1 MLLTIKELIL
11 KAWDLYLDNIKKL
24 WVLVAM
30 LFGVNFLSSLTDLL
44 IVRYTGNWAQV
55 VWRVATGVFFWSA
68 TLLLSITFLLAL
80 SSLLE
85 KQTFNLK
92 ELLNQAAQKW
102 PIILLV
108 SVASGL
114 IIFGGFILFII
125 PGLIFAVW
133 YNFAMYEALFQN
145 TDLEQS
151 LRHSHN
157 ISRGRF
163 WPVAWRLALPNIFW
177 SLVLGLLVYSVVR
190 LADQIFA
197 GKLLAANSA
206 FAFSALLSFVTDCIT
221 TIATPLFMA
230 TGLVLYRNLKEKSLP
245 Q

>member
-1 MLLTIKELIL
+1 MLLSIKELIL

-24 WVLVAM
+24 WTLVAL
-30 LFGVNFLSSLTDLL
+30 LFMVNFASSISDLL
-44 IVRYTGNWAQV
+44 VIRYTSDWVQI
-55 VWRVATGVFFWSA
+55 VWRIGTGVVSWSA
-68 TLLLSITFLLAL
+68 TLLLSVAFLLAL
-80 SSLLE
+80 ASLLDH
-85 KQTFNLK
+85 QPISLK
-92 ELLNQAAQKW
+92 NSLNQAAAKW
-102 PIILLV
+102 PIILMV

-114 IIFGGFILFII
+114 IIFGGFILFIV
-125 PGLIFAVW
+125 PGIIFAVW

-163 WPVAWRLALPNIFW
+163 WPVAGRLAIPNIFW
-177 SLVLGLLVYSVVR
+177 SLVLGLLVYSVVQ

-230 TGLVLYRNLKEKSLP
+230 TGLVLYRNLKEKPLL